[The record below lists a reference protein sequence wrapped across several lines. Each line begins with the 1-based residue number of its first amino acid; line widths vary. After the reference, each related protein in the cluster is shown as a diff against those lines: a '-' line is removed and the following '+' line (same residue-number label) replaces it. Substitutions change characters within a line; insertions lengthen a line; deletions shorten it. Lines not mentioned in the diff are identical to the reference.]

1 MSVLSFSLTA
11 LDSWRGIS
19 TQALIFTSSGK
30 SSCFIALTI
39 FSLLPTQFFL
49 PDPLIRC
56 PSRELIPK
64 LSSLFCCPS
73 LCIFC
78 CLSVSWLVSVVVDP
92 LSGRFLN
99 PFFFSI
105 YLLGFA
111 GSSLQPMGSLLFSC
125 SMQTLSCGMWDLV
138 SWPGIEPGFPALEAW
153 SLSHWTTSEVP

>member
-1 MSVLSFSLTA
+1 MSVLSFCLAA
-11 LDSWRGIS
+11 LDSWLAIS

-30 SSCFIALTI
+30 SSCFIDLTI

-64 LSSLFCCPS
+64 LSSLFYCPS

-78 CLSVSWLVSVVVDP
+78 CLSVCWLVSVVVDP

-99 PFFFSI
+99 PFFFFSI

-111 GSSLQPMGSLLFSC
+111 GSSLQPTGSLLFSR
-125 SMQTLSCGMWDLV
+125 SIQTLSCGMWDLV
-138 SWPGIEPGFPALEAW
+138 PRPGIKPLPSALGA
-153 SLSHWTTSEVP
+153 